1 MIDGVNANIN
11 PISSMPRVTKSD
23 TITVKEPK
31 TYEKYEYEVEID
43 GKKQTAKVEKA
54 PDDTVTIQYGEGDEV
69 KTLVTDKEGLRKFNQ
84 KYMKPDVLY
93 SAESKKVW
101 DNPKEDEAKFYSKAM
116 KSLVFANL
124 ALQKKMAESLDNS
137 LAVQNQLNLQMQND
151 LIQNQILQ
159 QQAEQAHMTAVQ
171 TANSGMGIV

>member
-1 MIDGVNANIN
+1 MIDGVSANIN
-11 PISSMPRVTKSD
+11 PMPKVTKAD

-69 KTLVTDKEGLRKFNQ
+69 KTLVTDKEGLMKFNQ
-84 KYMKPDVLY
+84 KYKKPDDLY
-93 SAESKKVW
+93 FAAPKKAW
-101 DNPKEDEAKFYSKAM
+101 DNPKDDEAKFYSKAM

-137 LAVQNQLNLQMQND
+137 LAVQNQLNQQMQND
-151 LIQNQILQ
+151 LIQNQLMQ

-171 TANSGMGIV
+171 TANTAMGI

>member
-69 KTLVTDKEGLRKFNQ
+69 KTLVTDNERLKKFNQ
-84 KYMKPDVLY
+84 KYMTPDELY
-93 SAESKKVW
+93 
-101 DNPKEDEAKFYSKAM
+101 
-116 KSLVFANL
+116 
-124 ALQKKMAESLDNS
+124 
-137 LAVQNQLNLQMQND
+137 
-151 LIQNQILQ
+151 
-159 QQAEQAHMTAVQ
+159 
-171 TANSGMGIV
+171 